1 MEYRYI
7 MDFIPE
13 NINAILVFIFENCCS
28 EIVIAVFAA
37 LAQQESEN
45 MSSRVEFGKRQNGKK
60 GLSSFFPEI
69 NL

>member
-1 MEYRYI
+1 MKHKYI
-7 MDFIPE
+7 IDFISE
-13 NINAILVFIFENCCS
+13 NINVILVFIFEKCCS

-37 LAQQESEN
+37 LTQQESEN

-69 NL
+69 N